1 MTSNG
6 RTPLLTMSV
15 STSSSISSIPVTLAS
30 STVAARRKALNDPAG
45 LVASEFCSVQVVDLV
60 SGKLSYLRPHAYSV
74 EVAYWDFLNRV
85 RMEEESLRR
94 RGLWDVPHPWLNLF
108 VPRHGVARFMDLL
121 MATIAQGDFEGP
133 VLVYPLLTHRY
144 GATHVHSYFF
154 FNLYV

>member
-1 MTSNG
+1 MWPPNF
-6 RTPLLTMSV
+6 PL
-15 STSSSISSIPVTLAS
+15 
-30 STVAARRKALNDPAG
+30 
-45 LVASEFCSVQVVDLV
+45 QVVDLV
-60 SGKLSYLRPHAYSV
+60 SGQLSYLRPHAYSV

-133 VLVYPLLTHRY
+133 VLVYPLLAHRCDP
-144 GATHVHSYFF
+144 HPLFF
-154 FNLYV
+154 SLFFKKKARSVACMN